1 MSDEIAYN
9 QPVMSKVHDVV
20 VVGGGLVGCAVGRS
34 LSQRGKSVVVLEA
47 ENDLAQHQSGRN
59 SGVIHSGLYYQP
71 GSFRARFTVA
81 GRNALYRYVE
91 ERGLPH
97 QRCGKLVVASDSTEI
112 GPLDELERKGR
123 ANGLEGVRRLSSEEI
138 REIEPAVAGVSG
150 LLIPETG
157 IVDYEAV
164 NHAYAQDIE
173 AHGGEVRCGTRFLGV
188 VEDGDSAVVLTSAG
202 ELRARQTVNC
212 AGLQA
217 DRIAH
222 ACGAATDIRI
232 VPFRGEYYHL
242 ADERS
247 DLVSRPI
254 YPVPNPAFP
263 FLGVHLTTKI
273 DGRIEAGPN
282 AVLALKR
289 EGYSKTAFRLAD
301 AANALCFFGFWRLAA
316 RNWRTGIGEV
326 WRSFSKRAFARSL
339 QKLVPAVRAED
350 LFTGGCG
357 VRAQA
362 MNADGSLVDDFRII
376 PHGHTLHVL
385 NTPSPAATASLA
397 IGDHVAESVIERL
410 D

>member
-1 MSDEIAYN
+1 
-9 QPVMSKVHDVV
+9 MSKVWDVV

-34 LSQRGKSVVVLEA
+34 LALAGKTVAVLEA
-47 ENDLAQHQSGRN
+47 ETDLAQHQSGRN
-59 SGVIHSGLYYQP
+59 SGVIHSGLYYVP

-91 ERGLPH
+91 EKGIQH
-97 QRCGKLVVASDSTEI
+97 QRCGKLVVASDENEI

-123 ANGLEGVRRLSSEEI
+123 ANGLEGVRRLGPEEI
-138 REIEPAVAGVSG
+138 REIEPAVVGVSG

-164 NHAYAQDIE
+164 NHAYADDIRE
-173 AHGGEVRCGTRFLGV
+173 HGGEVRLATRFQSV
-188 VEDGDSAVVLTSAG
+188 VEDGDTATVLTSG
-202 ELRARQTVNC
+202 DELRTRQMVNC

-222 ACGAATDIRI
+222 ACGVATDIRI
-232 VPFRGEYYHL
+232 VPFRGEYYL
-242 ADERS
+242 LSDERS

-254 YPVPNPAFP
+254 YPVPDPAFP
-263 FLGVHLTTKI
+263 FLGVHLTTKF
-273 DGRIEAGPN
+273 DGSIEAGPN

-301 AANALCFFGFWRLAA
+301 AVNSLAFPGFWRLAA
-316 RNWRTGIGEV
+316 RNWRTGIAEV
-326 WRSFSKRAFARSL
+326 WRSFSKAAFARSL
-339 QKLVPAVRAED
+339 QKLTPDVRTED
-350 LFTGGCG
+350 LSSGGCG

-362 MNADGSLVDDFRII
+362 MNADGTLVDDFRIL

-397 IGDHVAESVIERL
+397 IGDYVAERVVERL
-410 D
+410 G